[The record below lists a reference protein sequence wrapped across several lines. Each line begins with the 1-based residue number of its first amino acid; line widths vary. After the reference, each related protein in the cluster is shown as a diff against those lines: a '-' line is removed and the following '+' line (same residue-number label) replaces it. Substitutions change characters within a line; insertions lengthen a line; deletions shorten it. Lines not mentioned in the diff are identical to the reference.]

1 VTRLWLLVLAALLIL
16 WQPVS
21 FAFVASRAWPSL
33 AVRGWLAVLEL
44 IAAGAVAAISA
55 AAAWSLLTWQ
65 PHGIPLARLALVLS
79 AARGVQSVYWTMLPS
94 DVVPGTQV
102 IYAIAFVALST
113 AWLIYLSRSPGADA
127 LGIKH

>member
-1 VTRLWLLVLAALLIL
+1 
-16 WQPVS
+16 
-21 FAFVASRAWPSL
+21 
-33 AVRGWLAVLEL
+33 
-44 IAAGAVAAISA
+44 
-55 AAAWSLLTWQ
+55 LTWQ